1 MKETRKK
8 IIEDKIFTKS
18 DICSIF
24 KIVNSEYEYS
34 KKAKNHSLSRLE
46 LNLNCQDGTNYES
59 ESDDLLNDGDI
70 IDTKRCV
77 SVSIRYNDYKLE
89 RRTSVT
95 FEHGSDYGNEFIVS
109 GLDRNWVSGTFDRI
123 DTTID
128 SVKPQKH
135 WFIQYK
141 SIILHV
147 SAFFFGLMIYRILD
161 ILWYQHIEP
170 INNPSEIIQAI
181 RDFIYKYLFV
191 LYTIQGIFFW
201 LQGIFPVLYLR
212 NWVLKLWPSIEFDFG
227 PEHQKSE
234 KNKRK
239 RLGLFFFVIIV
250 PLLISFIYD
259 LIKNLI

>member
-89 RRTSVT
+89 RLS
-95 FEHGSDYGNEFIVS
+95 
-109 GLDRNWVSGTFDRI
+109 
-123 DTTID
+123 
-128 SVKPQKH
+128 
-135 WFIQYK
+135 
-141 SIILHV
+141 
-147 SAFFFGLMIYRILD
+147 
-161 ILWYQHIEP
+161 
-170 INNPSEIIQAI
+170 
-181 RDFIYKYLFV
+181 
-191 LYTIQGIFFW
+191 
-201 LQGIFPVLYLR
+201 
-212 NWVLKLWPSIEFDFG
+212 
-227 PEHQKSE
+227 
-234 KNKRK
+234 
-239 RLGLFFFVIIV
+239 
-250 PLLISFIYD
+250 
-259 LIKNLI
+259 